1 MVKHSQKKRGVLT
14 LSKRESIN
22 IANEDTSDLQYL
34 QRRLIDLTPAAL
46 DAWQEALENPITDT
60 KTKVAVAE
68 KILDRRFGRPK
79 ESREISG
86 NLVLG
91 LADLVAELE
100 AEDDSPGSDG

>member
-1 MVKHSQKKRGVLT
+1 
-14 LSKRESIN
+14 
-22 IANEDTSDLQYL
+22 
-34 QRRLIDLTPAAL
+34 
-46 DAWQEALENPITDT
+46 
-60 KTKVAVAE
+60 VAE